1 MGASN
6 PPTYPPTTLS
16 SDPYSKQLPLASS
29 GYTAEPQE
37 LQSHLPTSMP
47 SMPSMQL
54 SLVASDQPGQQG
66 GASTQVPPIR
76 TQYAAYTSAA
86 TPSLSASAGGPGS
99 LSVPRYVDV
108 DTNPRPT
115 KSPRHPSHPSIHGSI
130 SSTDSPSNNTNTEY
144 RYGAPS
150 AAAGPAAYG
159 SISSSSGGGGGGADN
174 NISPST
180 THPHHHGAGQQQQQ
194 QQHHHHSAGGGSSGS
209 AAYHHAS
216 PGAAHEGSSSGG
228 GGAPSS
234 SGSAAVQQQ
243 PPRDYY
249 PSPASWTTTAGE
261 SSAPTYTNGDHR
273 GSYPYSTD
281 QYKTSGVK
289 SDPHAPPQP
298 VYPGQ
303 TMSHYSWNS

>member
-6 PPTYPPTTLS
+6 PPNYPPTTLS
-16 SDPYSKQLPLASS
+16 SDPYSKQLPMASS

-47 SMPSMQL
+47 SMQL
-54 SLVASDQPGQQG
+54 SLVTSSDQPQQSG

-86 TPSLSASAGGPGS
+86 TPSLSASSGGPGSS

-144 RYGAPS
+144 RYGAS
-150 AAAGPAAYG
+150 TAAGPTAYG
-159 SISSSSGGGGGGADN
+159 SMSSSSAAD
-174 NISPST
+174 NISPSSA
-180 THPHHHGAGQQQQQ
+180 HPHHGTSQP
-194 QQHHHHSAGGGSSGS
+194 HHSAGAGSSSSAYRHTSPGAASSGS
-209 AAYHHAS
+209 A
-216 PGAAHEGSSSGG
+216 
-228 GGAPSS
+228 
-234 SGSAAVQQQ
+234 SAAQQQ

-273 GSYPYSTD
+273 GSYPYATE